1 MADIRVLQ
9 TLHRFLE
16 MELHTAGLQARYVP
30 TSQSGTLL
38 QKIMNNAEAKFGK
51 AVSDSA
57 QDGIP
62 KGYFGELAIAF
73 QDLQTKVQ
81 CKQPYKCTTST
92 LIFQGKYIEKEQT
105 YEISNIQLRPCVW
118 ETGIIRQ
125 LTDAA
130 VQGAKAN
137 GTAVRFLVGFGT
149 DYFVTLSMDEN
160 KGLFVSESAIWTG
173 GFTYHTYTLDSSKF
187 GVWDSMYGKIDA
199 RLKTGWSDDD
209 LMITTTD
216 RFKAMDA
223 KFQKVPSAV
232 QSLIAGII
240 PTRH

>member
-30 TSQSGTLL
+30 TSQSGKLL
-38 QKIMNNAEAKFGK
+38 QKIMNNAEARFGK
-51 AVSDSA
+51 AAGDSA

-62 KGYFGELAIAF
+62 TGYFGELQIAF
-73 QDLQTKVQ
+73 ENLTTNVQ
-81 CKQPYKCTTST
+81 NKQPYKRTTST
-92 LIFQGKYIEKEQT
+92 LIFQGEYIAKSNT
-105 YEISNIQLRPCVW
+105 YEISKIQLRPCVW

-149 DYFVTLSMDEN
+149 DYFVTLTMDEN
-160 KGLFVSESAIWTG
+160 KGLFVSESAIWAG
-173 GFTYHTYTLDSSKF
+173 GLTYHTYTLDASKF
-187 GVWDSMYGKIDA
+187 GAWDDMYSGIDA
-199 RLKTGWSDDD
+199 RLKTGWSDAE
-209 LMITTTD
+209 LTTTNAD

-223 KFQKVPSAV
+223 KFQKVPSTL

-240 PTRH
+240 PTR

>member
-30 TSQSGTLL
+30 TSQSGALL
-38 QKIMNNAEAKFGK
+38 QKIMNNAEARFGK
-51 AVSDSA
+51 AAGDSSET
-57 QDGIP
+57 GIP
-62 KGYFGELAIAF
+62 PNYFGELVIAF
-73 QDLQTKVQ
+73 RALTTNVQ
-81 CKQPYKCTTST
+81 NKQPYKCTTST

-149 DYFVTLSMDEN
+149 DYFVTLTMDEN
-160 KGLFVSESAIWTG
+160 KGLFVSKSAIWTG
-173 GFTYHTYTLDSSKF
+173 GLTYHTYTLDASKF
-187 GVWDSMYGKIDA
+187 GAWDDMYSGIDA
-199 RLKTGWSDDD
+199 KLKKGWSDAE
-209 LMITTTD
+209 LTTTNAD

-232 QSLIAGII
+232 QRLIAGII
-240 PTRH
+240 PKRH

>member
-30 TSQSGTLL
+30 TSQSGALL
-38 QKIMNNAEAKFGK
+38 QKIMNNAEARFGK
-51 AVSDSA
+51 AVGDSSET
-57 QDGIP
+57 GIP
-62 KGYFGELAIAF
+62 TGYFGELQIAF
-73 QDLQTKVQ
+73 RALTTNVQ
-81 CKQPYKCTTST
+81 NKQPYKCTTST
-92 LIFQGKYIEKEQT
+92 LIFQGEYIAKSNT
-105 YEISNIQLRPCVW
+105 YEISKIQLRPCVW

-149 DYFVTLSMDEN
+149 DYFVTLTMDEN
-160 KGLFVSESAIWTG
+160 KGLFVSESAIWAG
-173 GFTYHTYTLDSSKF
+173 GLTYHTYTLDASKF
-187 GVWDSMYGKIDA
+187 GAWDDMYGKIDA
-199 RLKTGWSDDD
+199 RLKDGWSDDD
-209 LMITTTD
+209 LMITNAD

-223 KFQKVPSAV
+223 KFNKFSPTIQK
-232 QSLIAGII
+232 LIAGII
-240 PTRH
+240 PTR